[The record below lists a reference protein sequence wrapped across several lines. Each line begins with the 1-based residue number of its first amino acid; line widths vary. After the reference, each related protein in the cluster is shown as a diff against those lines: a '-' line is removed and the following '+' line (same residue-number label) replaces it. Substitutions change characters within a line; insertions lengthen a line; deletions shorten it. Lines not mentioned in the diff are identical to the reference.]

1 MFENATC
8 STTSGRSKTAYVEPI
23 GILYVSP
30 LPPPEG
36 GISVWTATLMRRGLP
51 PPFKSWVVNTGLRQR
66 EIDRPTRLS
75 FTEIR
80 RSVSILCDLYRQI
93 QSRNPAIV
101 HINCSLSPVG
111 VFRDWICALIARSQ
125 HVPYLVH
132 LRGNLVV
139 PDSTGLK
146 ARATRWVYRS
156 MLRGASAILTLNKSS
171 YSAVLQLGDLAH
183 KVATLPNFVDSSTP
197 TTDVDCADKNRPL
210 QVAYV
215 GSLSQQKGLLTILCV
230 AQNVERVEFRLVGEP
245 RMGDCQHVEVCPYVA
260 LHLERLLVERGIQDK
275 VKLEGPLANNEARAV
290 LREADVYIFPSVTE
304 GFPISVAEAMVAG
317 LPVIASN
324 VGAIPDMIDTPLGGY
339 IIPWDDTEAYTKA
352 LVRLRDDAEL
362 RSKMGLHNQ
371 QKAKQEYDFPKVIV
385 QLCDVYYRILERI

>member
-1 MFENATC
+1 
-8 STTSGRSKTAYVEPI
+8 
-23 GILYVSP
+23 
-30 LPPPEG
+30 
-36 GISVWTATLMRRGLP
+36 MRRGLP

-66 EIDRPTRLS
+66 GIDSPTRLN

-80 RSVSILCDLYRQI
+80 RSVNILCDLYRQI
-93 QSRNPAIV
+93 QSHNPTIV

-111 VFRDWICALIARSQ
+111 VFRDWICALLARSQ

-156 MLRGASAILTLNKSS
+156 MLSGASAILTLNKSS

-183 KVATLPNFVDSSTP
+183 KVATLPNFVDSSIP
-197 TTDVDCADKNRPL
+197 TTDVDCADRNHPL

-215 GSLSQQKGLLTILCV
+215 GSLSKQKGLLTILRV
-230 AQNVERVEFRLVGEP
+230 AQNVEGVEFRLVGEP
-245 RMGDCQHVEVCPYVA
+245 KMGDYQHI
-260 LHLERLLVERGIQDK
+260 ERLLVERGIQDK
-275 VKLEGPLANNEARAV
+275 VKIEGPLANNEARAV

-304 GFPISVAEAMVAG
+304 GFPISVAEAMVAC

-324 VGAIPDMIDTPLGGY
+324 AGAIPDMIDTPLGGY